1 MYCEKYTVDDVLQQ
15 NIGFTP
21 RSTVVRGNLFGLSTL
36 STVDEHTTSHQKNL
50 RLSIR
55 VFMTRGGAI
64 VFGGVHVWKLNGL
77 VSLALATW
85 PP

>member
-1 MYCEKYTVDDVLQQ
+1 MMFYNKILDLLLARPWSVATCL
-15 NIGFTP
+15 
-21 RSTVVRGNLFGLSTL
+21 RLLTL
-36 STVDEHTTSHQKNL
+36 SADDKHTTGHQQKL